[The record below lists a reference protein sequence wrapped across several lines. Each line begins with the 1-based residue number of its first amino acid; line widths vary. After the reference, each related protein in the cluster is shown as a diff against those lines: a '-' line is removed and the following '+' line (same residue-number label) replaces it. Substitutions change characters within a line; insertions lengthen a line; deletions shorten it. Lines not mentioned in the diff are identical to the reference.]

1 MGFGLG
7 AFFFNFILVAIVNPD
22 NEKQGSDH
30 LFSEEIGN
38 RLPLSFQI
46 LGLIYAAIGVI
57 GAFLTIPVQKEA
69 EQLALIPEAAK
80 EEDEL

>member
-46 LGLIYAAIGVI
+46 LGLIYAGIGII
-57 GAFLTIPVQKEA
+57 GAVLTIPARKEG
-69 EQLALIPEAAK
+69 E
-80 EEDEL
+80 